1 MSKCYKIKPVNS
13 KENQP
18 WILIGRTDAEAPIFW
33 PPDTKNWPLEK
44 ILILKSLRAR
54 EKEGDRGWEGWV
66 ASLTQ
71 RTCESETEVAQSYLA
86 LCNPM
91 DFIAYQA
98 PLSAHG
104 ILKVRVLEWVA
115 ISFSGGSSRPR
126 DRTQVSHTVRQMLL
140 PSEPP
145 GKSMTLR
152 IFLGI
157 VKDREA

>member
-1 MSKCYKIKPVNS
+1 M
-13 KENQP
+13 
-18 WILIGRTDAEAPIFW
+18 
-33 PPDTKNWPLEK
+33 
-44 ILILKSLRAR
+44 
-54 EKEGDRGWEGWV
+54 

-71 RTCESETEVAQSYLA
+71 WTCESETEVAQSYLA

-98 PLSAHG
+98 PLS
-104 ILKVRVLEWVA
+104 LKVRVLEWVA
-115 ISFSGGSSRPR
+115 ISFSRGVFPTQGSNPGFP
-126 DRTQVSHTVRQMLL
+126 HCRQMLL